1 MGLKYLKVIA
11 DTSFLMIPGTFGVDI
26 ISELNRLLE
35 RRYKLLIPSPV
46 LKELE
51 YLAKKGT
58 PSERS
63 SARMGMVLAE
73 QGEIVEWEGEDADEA
88 ILKLVQKEGVKG
100 CVVGTNDR
108 ALQKKLEKIGV
119 PVARLRHR
127 SYLMLT
133 KDLE

>member
-1 MGLKYLKVIA
+1 MELKYLKVIA

-35 RRYKLLIPSPV
+35 RRYRLLIPAPV

-51 YLAKKGT
+51 YLARKGT

-63 SARMGMVLAE
+63 SARLGMVLAE
-73 QGEIVEWEGEDADEA
+73 QGEIVEGGEEADEA
-88 ILKLVQKEGVKG
+88 ILRLAKKEGKEG

-108 ALQKKLEKIGV
+108 LLQKKLEELGI
-119 PVARLRHR
+119 PVVRLKHR

-133 KDLE
+133 RDLE

>member
-35 RRYKLLIPSPV
+35 RRYRLLIPAPV

-51 YLAKKGT
+51 YLARKGT

-63 SARMGMVLAE
+63 SARLGMVLAE
-73 QGEIVEWEGEDADEA
+73 QGEIVEGGEEADEA
-88 ILKLVQKEGVKG
+88 ILRLAKKEGKEG

-108 ALQKKLEKIGV
+108 LLQKKLEELGI
-119 PVARLRHR
+119 PVVRLKHR

>member
-1 MGLKYLKVIA
+1 MKLKYLKVIA

-35 RRYKLLIPSPV
+35 RRYRLLIPSPV

-51 YLAKKGT
+51 YLARKGT

-63 SARMGMVLAE
+63 SARLGMVLAE
-73 QGEIVEWEGEDADEA
+73 QGEIVEGGEEADEA
-88 ILKLVQKEGVKG
+88 ILKLAKKEGKGG

-108 ALQKKLEKIGV
+108 LLQKKLEELGI
-119 PVARLRHR
+119 PVVRLKHR

>member
-1 MGLKYLKVIA
+1 MKYLKVIA

-35 RRYKLLIPSPV
+35 RRYRLLIPAPV

-51 YLAKKGT
+51 YLARKGT

-63 SARMGMVLAE
+63 SARLGMVLAE
-73 QGEIVEWEGEDADEA
+73 QGEIVEGGEEADEA
-88 ILKLVQKEGVKG
+88 ILRLAKKEGKEG

-108 ALQKKLEKIGV
+108 LLQKKLEELGI
-119 PVARLRHR
+119 PVVRLKHR

-133 KDLE
+133 RDLE

>member
-1 MGLKYLKVIA
+1 MNERYLKVIA

-35 RRYKLLIPSPV
+35 RRYKLIIPSQV

-51 YLAKKGT
+51 YLSQKGT

-63 SARMGMVLAE
+63 SARLGMVLAE
-73 QGEIVEWEGEDADEA
+73 QGEIVEGKEEEADEA
-88 ILKLVQKEGVKG
+88 ILRLAKKEGRKG

-108 ALQKKLEKIGV
+108 MLQKKLEELGI
-119 PVARLRHR
+119 PVVRLKHR

>member
-1 MGLKYLKVIA
+1 MELKYLKVIA

-51 YLAKKGT
+51 YLARRGT

-63 SARMGMVLAE
+63 SARLGMVLAE
-73 QGEIVEWEGEDADEA
+73 QGEIVEGGEDADET
-88 ILKLVQKEGVKG
+88 ILKLAQKEGAKG

-108 ALQKKLEKIGV
+108 VLQKKLEKVGI

-127 SYLMLT
+127 SYLMLSR
-133 KDLE
+133 DLE

>member
-35 RRYKLLIPSPV
+35 RRYRLLIPAPV

-51 YLAKKGT
+51 YLARKGT

-63 SARMGMVLAE
+63 SARLGMVLAE
-73 QGEIVEWEGEDADEA
+73 QGEIVEGGEEADEA
-88 ILKLVQKEGVKG
+88 ILRLAKKEGKEG

-108 ALQKKLEKIGV
+108 LLQKKLEELGI
-119 PVARLRHR
+119 PVVRLKHR

-133 KDLE
+133 RDLE

>member
-1 MGLKYLKVIA
+1 MKVIA

-51 YLAKKGT
+51 YLARRGT

-63 SARMGMVLAE
+63 SARLGMVLAE
-73 QGEIVEWEGEDADEA
+73 QGEIVEGGEEDADEA
-88 ILKLVQKEGVKG
+88 ILKLAQKEGAKG

-108 ALQKKLEKIGV
+108 VLQKKLEKVGI

-127 SYLMLT
+127 SYLMLSR
-133 KDLE
+133 DLE

>member
-1 MGLKYLKVIA
+1 LKYLKVIA

-35 RRYKLLIPSPV
+35 RRYRLLIPAPV

-51 YLAKKGT
+51 YLARKGT

-63 SARMGMVLAE
+63 SARLGMVLAE
-73 QGEIVEWEGEDADEA
+73 QGEIVEGGEEADEA
-88 ILKLVQKEGVKG
+88 ILRLAKKEGKEG

-108 ALQKKLEKIGV
+108 LLQKKLEELGI
-119 PVARLRHR
+119 PVVRLKHR

>member
-1 MGLKYLKVIA
+1 MKYLKVIA

-35 RRYKLLIPSPV
+35 RRYRLLIPAPV

-51 YLAKKGT
+51 YLARKGT

-63 SARMGMVLAE
+63 SARLGMVLAE
-73 QGEIVEWEGEDADEA
+73 QGEIVEGGEEADEA
-88 ILKLVQKEGVKG
+88 ILRLAKKEGKEG

-108 ALQKKLEKIGV
+108 LLQKKLEELGI
-119 PVARLRHR
+119 PVVRLKHR

>member
-1 MGLKYLKVIA
+1 LKYLKVIA

-35 RRYKLLIPSPV
+35 RRYRLLIPAPV

-51 YLAKKGT
+51 YLARKGT

-63 SARMGMVLAE
+63 SARLGMVLAE
-73 QGEIVEWEGEDADEA
+73 QGEIVEGGEEADEA
-88 ILKLVQKEGVKG
+88 ILRLAKKEGKEG

-108 ALQKKLEKIGV
+108 LLQKKLEELGI
-119 PVARLRHR
+119 PVVRLKHR

-133 KDLE
+133 RDLE

>member
-1 MGLKYLKVIA
+1 MELKYLKVIA

-35 RRYKLLIPSPV
+35 RRYRLLIPAPV

-51 YLAKKGT
+51 YLARKGT

-63 SARMGMVLAE
+63 SARLGMVLAE
-73 QGEIVEWEGEDADEA
+73 QGEIVEGGEEADEA
-88 ILKLVQKEGVKG
+88 ILRLAKKEGKEG

-108 ALQKKLEKIGV
+108 LLQKKLEELGI
-119 PVARLRHR
+119 PVVRLKHR